1 MESVMVLGLPGKE
14 LYCVTKT
21 DQYYVFQNYF
31 VRQRSARSP
40 RDIRHAE
47 ISRYTPEASGHRKNA
62 EVRDLR
68 IPRSQVAARSL
79 KMRRSLLTRWDNCGV
94 LKLNLYDGRTLRFL
108 ILGNHSAEELR
119 EWFDIGDAGICGRT
133 AQTNG
138 GPCQASSIRN
148 ADIRSYLEEMYD
160 RRDPKRRGLAA
171 AAEAVIYLLSLFC
184 AGLLVIPQ
192 NVFFQLFHV
201 DKRLVFSISLTCL
214 LITLVLPLVVPQWY
228 SHMFF
233 RPIARD
239 RFGRASGMIEHDG
252 MINVCGL
259 MIFPLVG
266 MTAFALLGPVYR
278 SLWPIGLIAFLPSAV
293 LALLLWILSKER
305 RVVPVRMAAFCLAF
319 AILGFGLGG
328 AINRADEF
336 FGPDRVEQVE
346 IVARKTVFNGAL
358 DLDYDVVVVNTP
370 EGELTFPVSD
380 YRSFHYGKPAT
391 VNYYD
396 GLLGIPFSTLS
407 QS

>member
-1 MESVMVLGLPGKE
+1 MDSMMVLGLPGRE

-21 DQYYVFQNYF
+21 DQYYVFQNYI
-31 VRQRSARSP
+31 VRRRSARSP

-62 EVRDLR
+62 QIRDLR
-68 IPRSQVAARSL
+68 IPRSQVAGRSL
-79 KMRRSLLTRWDNCGV
+79 KMRRSILTRWDNCGV
-94 LKLNLYDGRTLRFL
+94 LKLDLYDGRILRFL
-108 ILGNHSAEELR
+108 ILGNHSAGELS
-119 EWFDIGDAGICGRT
+119 EWFDIGNAGIRGRT
-133 AQTNG
+133 SHTNG
-138 GPCQASSIRN
+138 DRVTASSIRN
-148 ADIRSYLEEMYD
+148 ADIRSYLEEMYA
-160 RRDPKRRGLAA
+160 RRNPKRRGLAVV
-171 AAEAVIYLLSLFC
+171 AEVAIYLLSLFC
-184 AGLLVIPQ
+184 AGLLIIPQ

-201 DKRLVFSISLTCL
+201 DKFLVFLICLTCL
-214 LITLVLPLVVPQWY
+214 LITLVLPLIVPQWY

-233 RPIARD
+233 RPITRD

-266 MTAFALLGPVYR
+266 MTAFALLGPLYR
-278 SLWPIGLIAFLPSAV
+278 SLWPVGLIAFIPSAI
-293 LALLLWILSKER
+293 LALLLWFLSKER

-319 AILGFGLGG
+319 AILGVGLGG

-336 FGPDRVEQVE
+336 LGPDRVEQVE
-346 IVARKTVFNGAL
+346 VVARKTVFNGTL
-358 DLDYDVVVVNTP
+358 THDEVTVNTS

-380 YRSFHYGKPAT
+380 YQTFHYGKPAT

-407 QS
+407 Q